1 VIEALKNLS
10 FRTLFDA
17 IADAAIVIENTGHV
31 VLTNPAAHQLF
42 GYNENELMGLAVEML
57 ITPRYRKQYRYY
69 QTLFF
74 DKPAKLPMGTGNEIM
89 VCNRSGQE
97 MLLDVSFSPIEAQ
110 QQLYVLIT
118 FAVSRQHLKVEDTL
132 RASEERLRL
141 ARQATG
147 FGTFDYDFKRGVVYW
162 DRQMREFWGGYPGE
176 IISYEGFVAMIHP
189 ADRASRQAALDYAM
203 NPVSHGAYKAEYRVI
218 DPLDKTERWIAV
230 VGRVYF
236 EGGSANRL
244 VSVARDVT
252 EQKIFHDQMRIPR
265 NEAGDIFEQQV
276 TARTASA
283 IAHELNQP
291 LTAIS
296 AYSEVVLH
304 TLRNDSFDVERL
316 KNALQG
322 CVEQTQRAGRGLH
335 ELIVF
340 LQKSELATE
349 TLDLND
355 VIREALDV
363 VVNDGSEKFRSRLK
377 LEKDLPAVQCNRTQ
391 VHKVLVNLFRNA
403 AEAMQTTDSPI
414 LTIITQVQALN
425 DKNRV
430 LVSVQDNGPGLDQAM
445 AKRIFEP
452 FFTTKQT
459 GIGMGL
465 AISQALIEANGG
477 ELWVESDERSG
488 TQFYFTLPFAPES
501 CLS

>member
-17 IADAAIVIENTGHV
+17 IADAAIVIESTGHV
-31 VLTNPAAHQLF
+31 VLMNPAAQQLF
-42 GYNENELMGLAVEML
+42 GYTENELMGLAVEML

-69 QTLFF
+69 QTLFL

-97 MLLDVSFSPIEAQ
+97 MLLDMSFSPIEV

-118 FAVSRQHLKVEDTL
+118 FTISRQRLKVEDTL
-132 RASEERLRL
+132 RVREECLRL
-141 ARQATG
+141 AKQAAG
-147 FGTFDYDFKRGVVYW
+147 FGIFDYDFKRGVVYW
-162 DRQMREFWGGYPGE
+162 DKQMREFWGGYPGE

-189 ADRASRQAALDYAM
+189 ADRAGRQAALDYAM

-218 DPLDKTERWIAV
+218 DPLDKAERWIAV

-236 EGGSANRL
+236 EGDHANRL

-252 EQKIFHDQMRIPR
+252 EQKILQKELRVPR
-265 NEAGDIFEQQV
+265 NEAEKIFEQQAA
-276 TARTASA
+276 ARTASA

-335 ELIVF
+335 ELIAF

-349 TLDLND
+349 PLNLND

-363 VVNDGSEKFRSRLK
+363 VVSDGSGKFRARLK
-377 LEKDLPAVQCNRTQ
+377 LEQDLPAVQCNRTQ

-414 LTIITQVQALN
+414 LTIITQMQVLN
-425 DKNRV
+425 DKNRA

-465 AISQALIEANGG
+465 AISRALIESNGG
-477 ELWVESDERSG
+477 ELWVESDEGSG
-488 TQFYFTLPFAPES
+488 ASFHFTLPFAP
-501 CLS
+501 

>member
-17 IADAAIVIENTGHV
+17 IADAAIVIESTGHV
-31 VLTNPAAHQLF
+31 VLMNPAAQQLF
-42 GYNENELMGLAVEML
+42 GYTENELMGLAVEML

-69 QTLFF
+69 QTLFL

-97 MLLDVSFSPIEAQ
+97 MLLDMSFSPIEV

-118 FAVSRQHLKVEDTL
+118 FTVSRQRLKVEDTL
-132 RASEERLRL
+132 RVREECLRL
-141 ARQATG
+141 AKQAAG
-147 FGTFDYDFKRGVVYW
+147 FGIFDYDFKRGVVYW
-162 DRQMREFWGGYPGE
+162 DKQMREFWGGYPGE

-189 ADRASRQAALDYAM
+189 ADRAGRQAALDYAM

-218 DPLDKTERWIAV
+218 DPLDKAERWIAV

-236 EGGSANRL
+236 EGDHANRL

-252 EQKIFHDQMRIPR
+252 EQKILQKELRVPR
-265 NEAGDIFEQQV
+265 NEAEKIFEQQAA
-276 TARTASA
+276 ARTASA

-335 ELIVF
+335 ELIAF

-349 TLDLND
+349 PLNLND

-363 VVNDGSEKFRSRLK
+363 VVSDGSGKFRARLK
-377 LEKDLPAVQCNRTQ
+377 LEQDLPAVQCNRTQ

-414 LTIITQVQALN
+414 LTIITQMQVLN
-425 DKNRV
+425 DKNRA

-465 AISQALIEANGG
+465 AISRALIESNGG
-477 ELWVESDERSG
+477 ELWVESDEGSG
-488 TQFYFTLPFAPES
+488 ASFHFTLPFAP
-501 CLS
+501 

>member
-1 VIEALKNLS
+1 MIEALKNLS

-17 IADAAIVIENTGHV
+17 IADAAIVIESTGHV
-31 VLTNPAAHQLF
+31 VLMNPAAQQLF
-42 GYNENELMGLAVEML
+42 GYTENELMGLAVEML

-69 QTLFF
+69 QTLFL

-97 MLLDVSFSPIEAQ
+97 MLLDMSFSPIEV

-118 FAVSRQHLKVEDTL
+118 FTVSRQRLKVEDTL
-132 RASEERLRL
+132 RVREECLRL
-141 ARQATG
+141 AKQAAG
-147 FGTFDYDFKRGVVYW
+147 FGIFDYDFKRGVVYW
-162 DRQMREFWGGYPGE
+162 DKQMREFWGGYPGE

-189 ADRASRQAALDYAM
+189 ADRAGRQAALDYAM

-218 DPLDKTERWIAV
+218 DPLDKAERWIAV

-236 EGGSANRL
+236 EGDHANRL

-252 EQKIFHDQMRIPR
+252 EQKILQKELRVPS
-265 NEAGDIFEQQV
+265 NEAEKIFEQQAA
-276 TARTASA
+276 ARTASA

-335 ELIVF
+335 ELIAF

-349 TLDLND
+349 PLNLND

-363 VVNDGSEKFRSRLK
+363 VVSDGSGKFRARLK
-377 LEKDLPAVQCNRTQ
+377 LEQDLPAVQCNRTQ

-414 LTIITQVQALN
+414 LTIITQMQVLN
-425 DKNRV
+425 DKNRA

-465 AISQALIEANGG
+465 AISRALIESNGG
-477 ELWVESDERSG
+477 ELWVESDEGSG
-488 TQFYFTLPFAPES
+488 ASFHFTLPFAP
-501 CLS
+501 

>member
-1 VIEALKNLS
+1 MIEALKNLS

-17 IADAAIVIENTGHV
+17 IADAAIVIESTGHV
-31 VLTNPAAHQLF
+31 VLMNPAAQQLF
-42 GYNENELMGLAVEML
+42 GYTENELMGLAVEIL

-69 QTLFF
+69 QTLFL

-97 MLLDVSFSPIEAQ
+97 MLLDMSFSPIEV

-118 FAVSRQHLKVEDTL
+118 FTVSRQRLKVEDTL
-132 RASEERLRL
+132 RVREECLRL
-141 ARQATG
+141 AKQAAG
-147 FGTFDYDFKRGVVYW
+147 FGIFDYDFKRGVVYW
-162 DRQMREFWGGYPGE
+162 DKQMREFWGGYPGE

-189 ADRASRQAALDYAM
+189 ADRAGRQAALDYAM

-218 DPLDKTERWIAV
+218 DPLDKAERWIAV

-236 EGGSANRL
+236 EGDHANRL

-252 EQKIFHDQMRIPR
+252 EQKILQKELRVPR
-265 NEAGDIFEQQV
+265 NEAEKIFEQQAA
-276 TARTASA
+276 ARTASA

-335 ELIVF
+335 ELIAF

-349 TLDLND
+349 PLNLND

-363 VVNDGSEKFRSRLK
+363 VVSDGSGKFRARLK
-377 LEKDLPAVQCNRTQ
+377 LEQDLPAVQCNRTQ

-414 LTIITQVQALN
+414 LTIITQMQVLN
-425 DKNRV
+425 DKNRA

-465 AISQALIEANGG
+465 AISRALIESNGG
-477 ELWVESDERSG
+477 ELWVESDEGSG
-488 TQFYFTLPFAPES
+488 ASFHFTLPFAP
-501 CLS
+501 

>member
-1 VIEALKNLS
+1 MIEALKNLS

-17 IADAAIVIENTGHV
+17 IADAAIVIESTGHV
-31 VLTNPAAHQLF
+31 VLMNPAAQQLF
-42 GYNENELMGLAVEML
+42 GYTENELMGLAVEIL

-69 QTLFF
+69 QTLFL

-97 MLLDVSFSPIEAQ
+97 MLLDMSFSPIEV

-118 FAVSRQHLKVEDTL
+118 FTISRQRLKVEDTL
-132 RASEERLRL
+132 RVREECLRL
-141 ARQATG
+141 AKQAAG
-147 FGTFDYDFKRGVVYW
+147 FGIFDYDFKRGVVYW
-162 DRQMREFWGGYPGE
+162 DKQMREFWGGYPGE

-189 ADRASRQAALDYAM
+189 ADRAGRQAALDYAM

-218 DPLDKTERWIAV
+218 DPLDKAERWIAV

-236 EGGSANRL
+236 EGDHANRL

-252 EQKIFHDQMRIPR
+252 EQKILQKELRVPR
-265 NEAGDIFEQQV
+265 NEAEKIFEQQAA
-276 TARTASA
+276 ARTASA

-335 ELIVF
+335 ELIAF

-349 TLDLND
+349 PLNLND

-363 VVNDGSEKFRSRLK
+363 VVSDGSGKFRARLK
-377 LEKDLPAVQCNRTQ
+377 LEQDLPAVQCNRTQ

-414 LTIITQVQALN
+414 LTIITQMQVLN
-425 DKNRV
+425 DKNRA

-465 AISQALIEANGG
+465 AISRALIESNGG
-477 ELWVESDERSG
+477 ELWVESDEGSG
-488 TQFYFTLPFAPES
+488 ASFHFTLPFAP
-501 CLS
+501 

>member
-1 VIEALKNLS
+1 MIEAIKNLS
-10 FRTLFDA
+10 FATLFDA
-17 IADAAIVIENTGHV
+17 AADAMVLIESSGHV
-31 VLTNPAAHQLF
+31 ILMNPAAQQLF
-42 GYNENELMGLAVEML
+42 GYSKDELTGLAVEML

-89 VCNRSGQE
+89 ICDRSGQE
-97 MLLDVSFSPIEAQ
+97 MLLDMSFSPIEVQ

-118 FAVSRQHLKVEDTL
+118 FTVSRQRLKVEDTL
-132 RASEERLRL
+132 RVSEEHLRL
-141 ARQATG
+141 ARQATA

-162 DRQMREFWGGYPGE
+162 DKQMREFWGGYPGE

-189 ADRASRQAALDYAM
+189 ADRADRQAALDYAM
-203 NPVSHGAYKAEYRVI
+203 NPVSQGEYKAEYRVV
-218 DPLDKTERWIAV
+218 DPLDKTERWISV
-230 VGRVYF
+230 MGQVYF
-236 EGGSANRL
+236 EAGSANRL

-252 EQKIFHDQMRIPR
+252 EQKILPKKLRVPR
-265 NEAGDIFEQQV
+265 NEAEKILEQQV
-276 TARTASA
+276 TAHTASA

-296 AYSEVVLH
+296 AYSEVVLQ
-304 TLRNDSFDVERL
+304 TLRNDGFDVKRL

-335 ELIVF
+335 ELIAF
-340 LQKSELATE
+340 LQKSELASE
-349 TLDLND
+349 PLNLNNLIHE
-355 VIREALDV
+355 VLDV
-363 VVNDGSEKFRSRLK
+363 VVSDGSGKFRARLK
-377 LEKDLPAVQCNRTQ
+377 LENDLPAVQCNRTQ

-403 AEAMQTTDSPI
+403 IEAMRAVDSPI
-414 LTIITQVQALN
+414 LTIITEAQTLN
-425 DKNRV
+425 NKSIV
-430 LVSVQDNGPGLDQAM
+430 LVIVQDNGSGLDETM

-465 AISQALIEANGG
+465 AISRALIEANGG
-477 ELWVESDERSG
+477 ELWVESGGESG
-488 TQFYFTLPFAPES
+488 ARFHFTLPFAPGS
-501 CLS
+501 CST

>member
-17 IADAAIVIENTGHV
+17 IADAAIVIESTGHV
-31 VLTNPAAHQLF
+31 VLMNPAAQQLF
-42 GYNENELMGLAVEML
+42 GYTENELMGLAVEIL

-69 QTLFF
+69 QTLFL

-97 MLLDVSFSPIEAQ
+97 MLLDMSFSPIEV

-118 FAVSRQHLKVEDTL
+118 FTISRQRLKVEDTL
-132 RASEERLRL
+132 RVREECLRL
-141 ARQATG
+141 AKQAAG
-147 FGTFDYDFKRGVVYW
+147 FGIFDYDFKRGVVYW
-162 DRQMREFWGGYPGE
+162 DKQMREFWGGYPGE

-189 ADRASRQAALDYAM
+189 ADRAGRQAALDYAM

-218 DPLDKTERWIAV
+218 DPLDKAERWIAV

-236 EGGSANRL
+236 EGDHANRL

-252 EQKIFHDQMRIPR
+252 EQKILQKELRVPR
-265 NEAGDIFEQQV
+265 NEAEKIFEQQAA
-276 TARTASA
+276 ARTASA

-335 ELIVF
+335 ELIAF

-349 TLDLND
+349 PLNLND

-363 VVNDGSEKFRSRLK
+363 VVSDGSGKFRARLK
-377 LEKDLPAVQCNRTQ
+377 LEQDLPAVQCNRTQ

-414 LTIITQVQALN
+414 LTIITQMQVLN
-425 DKNRV
+425 DKNRA

-465 AISQALIEANGG
+465 AISRALIESNGG
-477 ELWVESDERSG
+477 ELWVESDEGSG
-488 TQFYFTLPFAPES
+488 ASFHFTLPFAP
-501 CLS
+501 

>member
-1 VIEALKNLS
+1 MIEALKNLS

-17 IADAAIVIENTGHV
+17 IADAAIVIESTGHV
-31 VLTNPAAHQLF
+31 VLMNPAAQQLF
-42 GYNENELMGLAVEML
+42 GYTENELMGLAVEML

-69 QTLFF
+69 QTLFL

-97 MLLDVSFSPIEAQ
+97 MLLDMSFSPIEV

-118 FAVSRQHLKVEDTL
+118 FTVSRQRLKVEDTL
-132 RASEERLRL
+132 RVREECLRL
-141 ARQATG
+141 AKQAAG
-147 FGTFDYDFKRGVVYW
+147 FGIFDYDFKRGVVYW
-162 DRQMREFWGGYPGE
+162 DKQMREFWGGYPGE

-189 ADRASRQAALDYAM
+189 ADRAGRQAALDYAM

-218 DPLDKTERWIAV
+218 DPLDKAERWIAV

-236 EGGSANRL
+236 EGDHANRL

-252 EQKIFHDQMRIPR
+252 EQKILQKELRVPR
-265 NEAGDIFEQQV
+265 NEAEKIFEQQAA
-276 TARTASA
+276 ARTASA

-335 ELIVF
+335 ELIAF

-349 TLDLND
+349 PLNLND

-363 VVNDGSEKFRSRLK
+363 VVSDGSGKFRARLK
-377 LEKDLPAVQCNRTQ
+377 LEQDLPAVQCNRTQ

-414 LTIITQVQALN
+414 LTIITQMQVLN
-425 DKNRV
+425 DKNRA

-465 AISQALIEANGG
+465 AISRALIESNGG
-477 ELWVESDERSG
+477 ELWVESDEGSG
-488 TQFYFTLPFAPES
+488 ASFHFTLPFAP
-501 CLS
+501 

>member
-1 VIEALKNLS
+1 MIEALKNLS

-31 VLTNPAAHQLF
+31 VLMNPAAQRLF
-42 GYNENELMGLAVEML
+42 GYSENELMGLAVEML

-69 QTLFF
+69 QTLFL
-74 DKPAKLPMGTGNEIM
+74 DKPAKLPMGTGNELIA
-89 VCNRSGQE
+89 CDRSGQE
-97 MLLDVSFSPIEAQ
+97 MLLDVSFSPIEIQ

-118 FAVSRQHLKVEDTL
+118 FSVSRQRLKVEDTL
-132 RASEERLRL
+132 RVNEECLRL
-141 ARQATG
+141 AKQAAS
-147 FGTFDYDFKRGVVYW
+147 FGIFDYDFKRGVVYW
-162 DRQMREFWGGYPGE
+162 DKQMREFWGGYPGE

-189 ADRASRQAALDYAM
+189 ADRAGRQAALDYAM

-218 DPLDKTERWIAV
+218 NPLDKTERWIAV
-230 VGRVYF
+230 AGRVYF
-236 EGGSANRL
+236 EANSATRL

-252 EQKIFHDQMRIPR
+252 EQKIFQKQLRMPR
-265 NEAGDIFEQQV
+265 NETEKILEQQAA
-276 TARTASA
+276 ARTASA

-296 AYSEVVLH
+296 AYSEVVLQ
-304 TLRNDSFDVERL
+304 TLRNDSFDVKHL

-335 ELIVF
+335 ELIAF

-349 TLDLND
+349 PLDLND
-355 VIREALDV
+355 VIREALDT
-363 VVNDGSEKFRSRLK
+363 VVNDGSEKFRVRLK

-391 VHKVLVNLFRNA
+391 VHKVLMNLFRNA
-403 AEAMQTTDSPI
+403 AEAIQTADAPS

-425 DKNRV
+425 DKRMA
-430 LVSVQDNGPGLDQAM
+430 LVIVQDNGPGLDQTM

-465 AISQALIEANGG
+465 AISRALIEANGG
-477 ELWVESDERSG
+477 ELWVEPDGEPG
-488 TQFYFTLPFAPES
+488 AKFHLALPFAPES

>member
-1 VIEALKNLS
+1 MIEALKNLS

-17 IADAAIVIENTGHV
+17 IADAAIVIESTGHV
-31 VLTNPAAHQLF
+31 VLMNPAAQQLF
-42 GYNENELMGLAVEML
+42 GYTENELMGLAVEIL

-69 QTLFF
+69 QTLFL

-97 MLLDVSFSPIEAQ
+97 MLLDMSFSPIEV

-118 FAVSRQHLKVEDTL
+118 FTISRQRLKVEDTL
-132 RASEERLRL
+132 RVREECLRL
-141 ARQATG
+141 AKQAAG
-147 FGTFDYDFKRGVVYW
+147 FGIFDYDFKRGVVYW
-162 DRQMREFWGGYPGE
+162 DKQMREFWGGYPGE

-189 ADRASRQAALDYAM
+189 ADRAGRQAALDYAM

-218 DPLDKTERWIAV
+218 DPLDKAERWIAV

-236 EGGSANRL
+236 EGDHANRL

-252 EQKIFHDQMRIPR
+252 EQKILQKELRVPR
-265 NEAGDIFEQQV
+265 NEAEKIFEQQAA
-276 TARTASA
+276 ARTASA

-335 ELIVF
+335 ELIAF
-340 LQKSELATE
+340 LQKSELANE
-349 TLDLND
+349 PLNLND

-363 VVNDGSEKFRSRLK
+363 VVSDGSGKFRARLK
-377 LEKDLPAVQCNRTQ
+377 LEQDLPAVQCNRTQ

-414 LTIITQVQALN
+414 LTIITQMQVLN
-425 DKNRV
+425 DKNRA

-465 AISQALIEANGG
+465 AISRALIESNGG
-477 ELWVESDERSG
+477 ELWVESDEGSG
-488 TQFYFTLPFAPES
+488 ASFHFTLPFAP
-501 CLS
+501 

>member
-1 VIEALKNLS
+1 MIEALKNLS

-17 IADAAIVIENTGHV
+17 IADAAIVIESTGHV
-31 VLTNPAAHQLF
+31 VLMNPAAQQLF
-42 GYNENELMGLAVEML
+42 GYTENELMGLAVEML

-69 QTLFF
+69 QTLFL

-97 MLLDVSFSPIEAQ
+97 MLLDMSFSPIEV

-118 FAVSRQHLKVEDTL
+118 FTISRQRLKVEDTL
-132 RASEERLRL
+132 RVREECLRL
-141 ARQATG
+141 AKQAAG
-147 FGTFDYDFKRGVVYW
+147 FGIFDYDFKRGVVYW
-162 DRQMREFWGGYPGE
+162 DKQMREFWGGYPGE

-189 ADRASRQAALDYAM
+189 ADRAGRQAALDYAM

-218 DPLDKTERWIAV
+218 DPLDKAERWIAV

-236 EGGSANRL
+236 EGDHANRL

-252 EQKIFHDQMRIPR
+252 EQKILQKELRVPR
-265 NEAGDIFEQQV
+265 NEAEKIFEQQAA
-276 TARTASA
+276 ARTASA

-335 ELIVF
+335 ELIAF

-349 TLDLND
+349 PLNLND

-363 VVNDGSEKFRSRLK
+363 VVSDGSGKFRARLK
-377 LEKDLPAVQCNRTQ
+377 LEQDLPAVQCNRTQ

-403 AEAMQTTDSPI
+403 AEAMQSTDSPI
-414 LTIITQVQALN
+414 LTIITQMQVLN
-425 DKNRV
+425 DKNRA

-445 AKRIFEP
+445 AKRIYEP

-465 AISQALIEANGG
+465 AISRALIESNGG
-477 ELWVESDERSG
+477 ELWVESDEGSG
-488 TQFYFTLPFAPES
+488 ASFHFTLPFAP
-501 CLS
+501 